1 MLKAIVFIGFFT
13 AELCLAGLASA
24 QTRDIG
30 VHGEMLDRIAAI
42 VNDGLVLKSELDS
55 QIEAVTKRLQEQK
68 VALPSPERAQATGA
82 RAPDPAGDPDAARQA
97 IGLNISDEQ
106 LNGALQEIAARNKIP
121 FDQLPTA
128 LQAQGID
135 YKQYREAMRKEL
147 TLEHAARARR
157 DRAHHRHAARDR
169 AVPGRQDSAAANDEF
184 NVSHILLSLPAAAT
198 PQQLDEITR
207 KANDIAA
214 RAAKGED
221 FGQLAIANSNSQTA
235 LDGGQL
241 GWRKGNQLP
250 QFILDLVTK
259 MKPGDVSAPVRT
271 PSGFHI
277 VKLNE
282 RRSGEAQVIINQIH
296 VRHILMKPN
305 ELDDDATVREKLS
318 KLRERILN
326 GEDFAGIA
334 STTSE
339 DPGSAPD
346 GGDLGWSGP
355 GTFVPEFDKA
365 IADLKDNE
373 ISEPFKTR
381 YGWHIVQ
388 MLGTRTYDSTR
399 RAPAAGLCRHPR
411 EQGGRRDRA
420 VAAPAARRSV
430 RRNQDVVYLP
440 RIVITSGEPAGIGP
454 DACVMLAQATS
465 MPTSSSRAMRDLL
478 RSTAARSACRSSRGL
493 RARRQRWA
501 HRAGTCC
508 KVLHVPTGAAGRAG
522 RSIRATRPTSCEMLD
537 RACDGCMNGEFAA
550 MVTAPVQKST

>member
-1 MLKAIVFIGFFT
+1 MRKILILLSFIATPGLFFGY
-13 AELCLAGLASA
+13 AQA

-42 VNDGLVLKSELDS
+42 VNDGLVLKTELDA
-55 QIEAVTKRLQEQK
+55 QIDAVTKRLQEQK
-68 VALPSPERAQATGA
+68 VALPSQNVLKQQVLDRLILQEIEVQRAK
-82 RAPDPAGDPDAARQA
+82 R

-135 YKQYREAMRKEL
+135 YKQYREAMRREL
-147 TLEHAARARR
+147 TLSQLR
-157 DRAHHRHAARDR
+157 DRDVIAHIIVTPHEIEQFLS
-169 AVPGRQDSAAANDEF
+169 RQESAAANDQF

-198 PQQLDEITR
+198 PQQIDEITR
-207 KANDIAA
+207 KAHDLAD

-241 GWRKGNQLP
+241 GWRKGTQLP

-259 MKPGDVSAPVRT
+259 MKAGDVSDPVRT

-296 VRHILMKPN
+296 VRHILLKPN

-318 KLRERILN
+318 KLRQRIMN
-326 GEDFAGIA
+326 CEDFAGIA
-334 STTSE
+334 STTSQ

-365 IADLKDNE
+365 VADLKDNE

-381 YGWHIVQ
+381 FGWHIVQ
-388 MLGTRTYDSTR
+388 LLGTRTYDNT
-399 RAPAAGLCRHPR
+399 A
-411 EQGGRRDRA
+411 
-420 VAAPAARRSV
+420 
-430 RRNQDVVYLP
+430 DV
-440 RIVITSGEPAGIGP
+440 
-454 DACVMLAQATS
+454 
-465 MPTSSSRAMRDLL
+465 
-478 RSTAARSACRSSRGL
+478 
-493 RARRQRWA
+493 RRQRA
-501 HRAGTCC
+501 F
-508 KVLHVPTGAAGRAG
+508 GA
-522 RSIRATRPTSCEMLD
+522 IRES
-537 RACDGCMNGEFAA
+537 
-550 MVTAPVQKST
+550 KSDEETELWLRRLRDEAFVEIKM

>member
-1 MLKAIVFIGFFT
+1 MVRIAVFCSISAAI
-13 AELCLAGLASA
+13 LLLSNASMA

-55 QIEAVTKRLQEQK
+55 QMDAVTKRLQEQK
-68 VALPSPERAQATGA
+68 VELPSQSVLKQQVLDRLILQEIQAQHAK
-82 RAPDPAGDPDAARQA
+82 RV
-97 IGLNISDEQ
+97 GLTVSDEQ
-106 LNGALQEIAARNKIP
+106 LNTALQEIASRNKLP

-128 LQAQGID
+128 LATQGVD
-135 YKQYREAMRKEL
+135 YKQYRESMRREL
-147 TLEHAARARR
+147 TLNTLRQR
-157 DRAHHRHAARDR
+157 DVIAHINVTPHELDQYLE
-169 AVPGRQDSAAANDEF
+169 RQQTAAANDEF
-184 NVSHILLSLPAAAT
+184 SVSHILLSLPEAAT
-198 PQQLDEITR
+198 PQQLDEITH
-207 KANDIAA
+207 KAQDLAA

-241 GWRKGNQLP
+241 GWRKGSQLP

-259 MKPGDVSAPVRT
+259 MKPGEVSAPVRT

-305 ELDDDATVREKLS
+305 ELDDDETVRQKLS

-334 STTSE
+334 STASA

-346 GGDLGWSGP
+346 GGDLGWTGP

-365 IADLKDNE
+365 IADLKVNE
-373 ISEPFKTR
+373 ISEPFKSR

-388 MLGTRTYDSTR
+388 MLGTRTYDST
-399 RAPAAGLCRHPR
+399 
-411 EQGGRRDRA
+411 D
-420 VAAPAARRSV
+420 
-430 RRNQDVVYLP
+430 DV
-440 RIVITSGEPAGIGP
+440 
-454 DACVMLAQATS
+454 
-465 MPTSSSRAMRDLL
+465 
-478 RSTAARSACRSSRGL
+478 
-493 RARRQRWA
+493 RRQRA
-501 HRAGTCC
+501 
-508 KVLHVPTGAAGRAG
+508 
-522 RSIRATRPTSCEMLD
+522 
-537 RACDGCMNGEFAA
+537 FAA
-550 MVTAPVQKST
+550 IRESKADEETELWLRRLRDEAFVEIKM